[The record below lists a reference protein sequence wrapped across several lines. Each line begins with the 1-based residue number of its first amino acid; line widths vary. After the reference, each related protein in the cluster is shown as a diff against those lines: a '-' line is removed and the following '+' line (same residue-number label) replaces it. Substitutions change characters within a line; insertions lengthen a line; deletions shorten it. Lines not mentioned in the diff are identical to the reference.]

1 MASQPTDPDYSRTQM
16 NLLATDR
23 QDLEQV
29 LASSLL
35 RLRQQYPASQ
45 RLVLGVSGGLDSM
58 VLLHACHRLR
68 ALADQGRADQG
79 QAQRRPAWPFTGLRV
94 VHVNHGIS
102 AHAADWQ
109 AHCQAACR
117 ELDIAFVAHQVQVS
131 RAAGQGLE
139 AGARAARYEV
149 FEQELAADE
158 ALLLAHHQDDQLET
172 VMLRLLRAAGPRGLA
187 GMPESRALGA
197 GMLWRPL
204 LTLPREQLES
214 WAARHAVSWVE
225 DDSNDD
231 DRLSRNFLR
240 QHIMPS
246 LASHWPGWRQSV
258 ARTAALGADADEILT
273 EVADRWLAILSPD
286 SDRLNCVSLLNLSA
300 ALQRL
305 VIRHWLLRETGQ
317 TPGWR
322 LVQRVQEELLGAGE
336 DAQPEVNWQHWQL
349 RRFAGQLHL
358 LEALEPVPPT
368 PAEGYAWQPQGD
380 GRYVARVLPGNGIL
394 RLYQAPAGSA
404 GDQVMRFP
412 AGECVIRYRQGGEQC
427 ALPGRPGRSLK
438 KILQE
443 SAIPPWVRERTPLLY
458 IDNKLAWIVGVGVCE
473 GFQAVDEG
481 RGWAVRWQMPSRQD
495 HI

>member
-1 MASQPTDPDYSRTQM
+1 MGSQPTEPDYSRTQM

-29 LASSLL
+29 LANSLL
-35 RLRQQYPASQ
+35 RLRQQYPACQ

-58 VLLHACHRLR
+58 VLLHACRR
-68 ALADQGRADQG
+68 ILAQTDQGPSAL
-79 QAQRRPAWPFTGLRV
+79 PFAGLRV
-94 VHVNHGIS
+94 VHVNHGLS
-102 AHAADWQ
+102 VHAADWQ
-109 AHCQAACR
+109 AHCQAVCH
-117 ELDIAFVAHQVQVS
+117 ELDIAFVAHQVRVS
-131 RAAGQGLE
+131 RVAGQGLE
-139 AGARAARYEV
+139 ADARTARYEV
-149 FEQELAADE
+149 FEQELAVDE

-187 GMPESRALGA
+187 GMPESRTLGA
-197 GMLWRPL
+197 GILWRPL
-204 LTLPREQLES
+204 LALPREQLES

-225 DDSNDD
+225 DDSNED

-258 ARTAALGADADEILT
+258 TRTAMLGADADQILG
-273 EVADRWLAILSPD
+273 ELAGQYLATLAPNG
-286 SDRLNCVSLLNLSA
+286 DRLACAGLQALSA
-300 ALQRL
+300 ASQRL

-322 LVQRVQEELLGAGE
+322 LVQRVQVELLGASE

-349 RRFAGQLHL
+349 RRFAGQLHV
-358 LEALEPVPPT
+358 LEALDPVPPT

-380 GRYVARVLPGNGIL
+380 GRFAARVLPGNGAL

-404 GDQVMRFP
+404 RDQVMRFP
-412 AGECVIRYRQGGEQC
+412 DGECVIRYRQGGEQC
-427 ALPGRPGRSLK
+427 ALPGRPRRPLK

-443 SAIPPWVRERTPLLY
+443 SAIAPWVRERTPLVY

-481 RGWAVRWQMPSRQD
+481 AGWAVRWQMPSRQD